1 MDIKWLEDYLALCEL
16 RNFSRAAEARHI
28 TQPAFGRHI
37 RALEAAVGQQL
48 VDRSTS
54 PLSLTPAGR
63 QFRTLAR
70 NLTEQMTAGL
80 DQLKQTP
87 RISFEPVRV
96 AAPHS
101 LTTPT
106 LLDLLELVEAP
117 VCAIDILRV
126 DFAVEA
132 LTEGV
137 CDLLLAF
144 DILSLMQP
152 PFLNL
157 CLGQGDFLLV
167 GGTNEQGHPLFTP
180 ESGTIPYLRY
190 RADSFSAKLVERQMP
205 TPALSQLQPVFETS
219 MCQLHKD
226 MALRGKGVAWLPDCL
241 IGDELSRGTL
251 VPLNPDRLHIPYQIR
266 LYRHQAPLSP
276 TAERLWQTL
285 TQRLAAAAVAPSPR
299 RVMMPIRHSHIGFGI
314 SCRPS

>member
-48 VDRSTS
+48 VDRSTN
-54 PLSLTPAGR
+54 PVGLTPAGR

-80 DQLKQTP
+80 EQLKQAP
-87 RISFEPVRV
+87 RISFKPVRV

-106 LLDLLELVEAP
+106 LLDLLELVEESA
-117 VCAIDILRV
+117 CAIDILRV

-132 LTEGV
+132 LTEGE

-167 GGTNEQGHPLFTP
+167 SGVDARGGPRFHAEDAWL
-180 ESGTIPYLRY
+180 PYLRY
-190 RADSFSAKLVERQMP
+190 SPDSFSARLIERQMP
-205 TPALSQLQPVFETS
+205 TSMMGHFQPVFETS

-241 IGDELSRGTL
+241 IGAELAEGSL
-251 VPLNPDRLHIPYQIR
+251 VALGPERWRIPYQIR
-266 LYRHQAPLSP
+266 LYRHQAPLSQA
-276 TAERLWQTL
+276 AELLWQTL
-285 TQRLAAAAVAPSPR
+285 NRRLATQWRLLQPWY
-299 RVMMPIRHSHIGFGI
+299 
-314 SCRPS
+314 RPGNGAEPA

>member
-1 MDIKWLEDYLALCEL
+1 MDIKWLEDYLMLCEL

-48 VDRSTS
+48 VDRSTH

-70 NLTEQMTAGL
+70 NLTEQMSEGL
-80 DQLKQTP
+80 ARLQQTP
-87 RISFEPVRV
+87 KTSFKPVRV

-106 LLDLLELVEAP
+106 LLDLLELMEEST
-117 VCAIDILRV
+117 CAIDILRV

-132 LTEGV
+132 LTEGE
-137 CDLLLAF
+137 CDLLLSF

-152 PFLNL
+152 PFLNV
-157 CLGQGDFLLV
+157 CLGVGDFLLV
-167 GGTNEQGHPLFTP
+167 SGTNQQGEPLFTP
-180 ESGTIPYLRY
+180 KTNPLPYLRY
-190 RADSFSAKLVERQMP
+190 SADSFSAKLIERQMP
-205 TPALSQLQPVFETS
+205 IPPLSQLQPVFETS

-241 IGDELSRGTL
+241 IGDELSQGTL
-251 VPLNPDRLHIPYQIR
+251 VPLSPDSLRIPYQIR

-276 TAERLWQTL
+276 AAERLWQTL
-285 TQRLAAAAVAPSPR
+285 SQRLASGWQLIEPR
-299 RVMMPIRHSHIGFGI
+299 YTRG
-314 SCRPS
+314 